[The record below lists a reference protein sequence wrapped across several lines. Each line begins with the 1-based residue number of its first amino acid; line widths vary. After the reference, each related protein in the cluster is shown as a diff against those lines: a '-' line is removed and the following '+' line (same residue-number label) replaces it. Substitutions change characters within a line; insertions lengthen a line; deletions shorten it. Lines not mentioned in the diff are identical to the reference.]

1 MVFAVILIV
10 IKIQSHLV
18 VLVIGNK
25 YILVSFIAA
34 TEKED
39 TEKEEEDKDMAVVE
53 KLLPKITAEKEKLKE
68 EDEMLLKV
76 RKNIIYQFSS
86 FKIISKLCQT
96 FPVNWNIY
104 VVT

>member
-18 VLVIGNK
+18 LAIGNK

-76 RKNIIYQFSS
+76 RKNIIY
-86 FKIISKLCQT
+86 
-96 FPVNWNIY
+96 
-104 VVT
+104 